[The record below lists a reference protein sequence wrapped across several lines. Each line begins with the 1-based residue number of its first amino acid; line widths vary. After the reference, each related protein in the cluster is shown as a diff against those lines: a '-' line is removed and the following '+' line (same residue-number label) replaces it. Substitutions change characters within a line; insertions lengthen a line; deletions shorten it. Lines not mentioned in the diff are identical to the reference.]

1 MYMPQVKKENAFA
14 LSIKIWL
21 FTSLLFGIGWLVFLC
36 YNNEADKAFIA
47 LIATVCAAVGS
58 IPVLI
63 TFCIALPL
71 INKSHFTIYTKYTL
85 LVLTCFLCT
94 CPYGIIGGSVL
105 SFQLKLWHI
114 YHPFLH
120 IMIATFLLFTAAVFA
135 LLIVNKRI
143 KNYFSPIKN
152 NHTMQQENEPA
163 QPFNN
168 PVIVQETRANKTV
181 LKGVITGA
189 LILVM
194 LIPTLFV
201 MNLITE
207 REERQKEVTQ
217 EISSKWAAP
226 QTLTGPYIYL
236 PYAIKITD
244 NDGKITTLQKNLFLL
259 PENLQVIGKITPEIR
274 PRSIY
279 KVLLY
284 SSYIKNSGN
293 FLLQL
298 PKDITA
304 DMVNFTEAKI
314 CYGIRDFKGIQDKIS
329 INLQGTNY
337 ELSPGL
343 PTKEKETTTHNN
355 YNTSQQEYDRATTIA
370 GKEIETIGVSAS
382 INISMADLGKTL
394 NFDMPLK
401 INGSE
406 QLHFIPLAGNSTFEL
421 NSTWADPKFDGNNLP
436 ANRTVTPQ
444 GFTAKWNFNKANL
457 PFGTSI
463 KDFDFKK
470 EPFAFGVTMVQPADQ
485 YAKTQRSV
493 KYAILFIGLTFALFF
508 IIELMQKNPIHPI
521 QYVLIGLALVI
532 FFTLLLSIS
541 EFLMFDYAY
550 LIAAAATILLITAY
564 AKAHFKS
571 YKTAAVFGTV
581 LSCLYSFI
589 FVLIRLEDTALLVGS
604 IGLFIVLAIVMFASR
619 KINWYSTH

>member
-1 MYMPQVKKENAFA
+1 MQKNVNCIS

-21 FTSLLFGIGWLVFLC
+21 LTSLVFGIGWLLFLL
-36 YNNEADKAFIA
+36 YNNEVNNAFIA
-47 LIATVCAAVGS
+47 LIATVCAAIGS

-63 TFCIALPL
+63 TFFIALPY
-71 INKSHFTIYTKYTL
+71 IKKSNYSTTTKYAWL
-85 LVLTCFLCT
+85 LFTCFLCT
-94 CPYGIIGGSVL
+94 CPYGAVGGSL
-105 SFQLKLWHI
+105 MAYQLEKWNI
-114 YHPFLH
+114 TNSILH
-120 IMIATFLLFTAAVFA
+120 IMIATAILFSASLIA
-135 LLIVNKRI
+135 LIIIRKHII
-143 KNYFSPIKN
+143 KYFSPIINKT
-152 NHTMQQENEPA
+152 TMQQENEYS
-163 QPFNN
+163 QP
-168 PVIVQETRANKTV
+168 IVTPNTIQENGPNKTV

-207 REERQKEVTQ
+207 REQRQKEVTQ
-217 EISSKWAAP
+217 EISNKWAAP

-236 PYAIKITD
+236 PYKIKFTD

-259 PENLQVIGKITPEIR
+259 PENLKVTGNITPEIR

-284 SSYIKNSGN
+284 KSTIKNTGN

-304 DMVNFTEAKI
+304 DMVDFTEAKI
-314 CYGIRDFKGIQDKIS
+314 CYGIRDFKGIQEKIS

-337 ELSPGL
+337 ELAPGL
-343 PTKEKETTTHNN
+343 PTKEKEVTSSNN
-355 YNTSQQEYDRATTIA
+355 NNTSQQEYDRVATITS
-370 GKEIETIGVSAS
+370 KEVETIGVSAN
-382 INISMADLGKTL
+382 INISMDDIGKVL
-394 NFDMPLK
+394 NFDMPIK

-406 QLHFIPLAGNSTFEL
+406 QLHFIPLAGNSSFEL
-421 NSTWADPKFDGNNLP
+421 HSTWADPKFDGNNLP
-436 ANRTVTPQ
+436 ANHTVTTQ
-444 GFTAKWNFNKANL
+444 GFTATWNFNKANL
-457 PFGTSI
+457 PYGTII

-470 EPFAFGVTMVQPADQ
+470 EPYAFGVTMVQPADQ

-508 IIELMQKNPIHPI
+508 IIELMQKNPVHPI
-521 QYVLIGLALVI
+521 QYILIGLALVI

-541 EFLMFDYAY
+541 EFLIFDYAY
-550 LIAAAATILLITAY
+550 FIAATATILLITLY

-571 YKTAAVFGTV
+571 SKTAAVFGTI

-619 KINWYSTH
+619 KINWYGSTK

>member
-1 MYMPQVKKENAFA
+1 MHTKNNHYT

-21 FTSLLFGIGWLVFLC
+21 LTSLVFGIGWLLFLI
-36 YNNEADKAFIA
+36 YNNEANNAFIA
-47 LIATVCAAVGS
+47 LIATVCAAIGS

-63 TFCIALPL
+63 TFFIALPY
-71 INKSHFTIYTKYTL
+71 IKKSNYATANKYVL
-85 LVLTCFLCT
+85 LLLTCFICT
-94 CPYGIIGGSVL
+94 CPYGVIGGNL
-105 SFQLKLWHI
+105 IAYQLEKWNI
-114 YHPFLH
+114 NNSILH
-120 IMIATFLLFTAAVFA
+120 IMIATALLFTASLIA
-135 LLIVNKRI
+135 LLIVSKHI
-143 KNYFSPIKN
+143 KKYFSPITNKT
-152 NHTMQQENEPA
+152 TMQQENEHP
-163 QPFNN
+163 QP
-168 PVIVQETRANKTV
+168 IVTPNAIQENGPNKTV

-189 LILVM
+189 LIMVM

-207 REERQKEVTQ
+207 REQRQKEVTQ
-217 EISSKWAAP
+217 EISNKWAAP

-236 PYAIKITD
+236 PYKIKFTD

-259 PENLQVIGKITPEIR
+259 PENLKVTGNITPEIR

-284 SSYIKNSGN
+284 KSSIKNTGN

-304 DMVNFTEAKI
+304 DMVDFTEAKI
-314 CYGIRDFKGIQDKIS
+314 CYGIRDFKGIQEKIS

-337 ELSPGL
+337 ELAPGL
-343 PTKEKETTTHNN
+343 PTKEKEVTSSNN
-355 YNTSQQEYDRATTIA
+355 NNTSQQAYDRVATIT
-370 GKEIETIGVSAS
+370 GKEIETIGVSAN
-382 INISMADLGKTL
+382 INISMADIGKVL
-394 NFDMPLK
+394 NFDMPIK

-406 QLHFIPLAGNSTFEL
+406 QLHFIPLAGNSSFEL
-421 NSTWADPKFDGNNLP
+421 HSTWADPKFDGNNLP
-436 ANRTVTPQ
+436 ANRSVTTQ
-444 GFTAKWNFNKANL
+444 GFTATWNFNKANL
-457 PFGTSI
+457 PYGTII

-470 EPFAFGVTMVQPADQ
+470 EPYAFGVTMVQPADQ

-508 IIELMQKNPIHPI
+508 IIELMQKNPVHPI
-521 QYVLIGLALVI
+521 QYILIGLALVI

-541 EFLMFDYAY
+541 EFLIFDYAY
-550 LIAAAATILLITAY
+550 FIAATATILLITLY

-571 YKTAAVFGTV
+571 SKTAAVFGTI
-581 LSCLYSFI
+581 LSCLYGFI

-619 KINWYSTH
+619 KINWYGSAK